1 MAKQF
6 DNSFGSFARRS
17 SAYPLTVLSVVVLV
31 CLAAGLAMSLKSGS
45 WSYSLIFSVSITAIS
60 IFGYLN
66 FSQSRNA
73 RAAKDQ
79 KRIEWDTSLPEV
91 QRQSLN
97 LAVFELARILEVE
110 PEQMNDVQSAYIVAE
125 DLALRQIQQEEG
137 APLMRHVSIAGV
149 PFDAVL
155 VKNDAV
161 VCVEVS
167 FLVAPELHQDR
178 ISAMLRKIGAVK
190 NAIGQHETVMKPRLM
205 MALITQLT
213 PEDEDKLRSKLN
225 TNRFSETPVDIDIRL
240 LDFEA
245 LQKIYVTD

>member
-6 DNSFGSFARRS
+6 DNSFGVIARRS
-17 SAYPLTVLSVVVLV
+17 SAYPLTILSIVILV
-31 CLAAGLAMSLKSGS
+31 CLAVGLAISVNSGT
-45 WSYSLIFSVSITAIS
+45 WPNSLIFMVAITGIS

-66 FSQSRNA
+66 FNQSRSA

-79 KRIEWDTSLPEV
+79 KRIDWDTSLPEV

-110 PEQMNDVQSAYIVAE
+110 SDQISDVQSAYIVAE

-137 APLMRHVSIAGV
+137 VPLMRHVSIAGV

-155 VKNDAV
+155 VKNDV
-161 VCVEVS
+161 VACIEVS

-178 ISAMLRKIGAVK
+178 ISSMLRKIGAVK
-190 NAIGQHETVMKPRLM
+190 NSIRQHETVLKPRLM
-205 MALITQLT
+205 MVLITQLT
-213 PEDEDKLRSKLN
+213 PRDEEHLRSKLS
-225 TNRFSETPVDIDIRL
+225 TSRFSETPVDIDIRL